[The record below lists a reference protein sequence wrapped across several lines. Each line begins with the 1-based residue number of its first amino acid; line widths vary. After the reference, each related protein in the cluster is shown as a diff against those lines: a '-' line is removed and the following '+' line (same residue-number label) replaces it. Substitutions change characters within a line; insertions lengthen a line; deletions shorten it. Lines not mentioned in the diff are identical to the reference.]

1 MAASRYLLTAC
12 IYLLCVILM
21 TSTNDVR
28 ANEQASASIQRIE
41 PLVVRG
47 QLSLDV
53 DLELQLNDR
62 MKQALSRGVP
72 LTFVL
77 ELEINA
83 PRWWW
88 FDKTIVDTKL
98 QRRLSY
104 NTLTRIWRVSTGSFS
119 VTASSY
125 AQAIDL
131 LSTVRDWPVVLSDRF
146 EPKQTYTGSVRLS
159 LDIDQ
164 LARPLQMDSA
174 KDSWKLSSPW
184 KSFDFS
190 IRRSPEVGQ

>member
-1 MAASRYLLTAC
+1 MVASRYLLTTC
-12 IYLLCVILM
+12 TYLLCVILM
-21 TSTNDVR
+21 TSTTDVR
-28 ANEQASASIQRIE
+28 ANEQASASVQRIE

-53 DLELQLNDR
+53 DFALQLNDR

-88 FDKTIVDTKL
+88 FDKTIVQTTL

-104 NTLTRIWRVSTGSFS
+104 NTLTRVWRVSTGGFS

-125 AQAIDL
+125 AQAIEL
-131 LSTVRDWPVVLSDRF
+131 LSTVRNWPVVLSDRF
-146 EPKQTYTGSVRLS
+146 EPDQTYAGAVRLS
-159 LDIDQ
+159 LDSDQ
-164 LARPLQMDSA
+164 LARPLQMDST
-174 KDSWKLSSPW
+174 KDSWTLSSPW

-190 IRRSPEVGQ
+190 IRRNTEVSQ

>member
-1 MAASRYLLTAC
+1 MAASRYLLTVC
-12 IYLLCVILM
+12 TYLLCVILM
-21 TSTNDVR
+21 TSTNDVQ
-28 ANEQASASIQRIE
+28 AKDQASASIQRIE
-41 PLVVRG
+41 PLVIRG
-47 QLSLDV
+47 QLSFDV

-88 FDKTIVDTKL
+88 FDKTIVEAKL
-98 QRRLSY
+98 ERRLSY
-104 NTLTRIWRVSTGSFS
+104 NTLTRVWRVSTGSFS

-125 AQAIDL
+125 AQAIKL
-131 LSTVRDWPVVLSDRF
+131 LATVRDWPVVLSDRF
-146 EPKQTYTGSVRLS
+146 EPDQTYMGAVRMS
-159 LDIDQ
+159 LDNDQ

-174 KDSWKLSSPW
+174 KDSWTLRSPW
-184 KSFDFS
+184 KPFDFS
-190 IRRSPEVGQ
+190 IRRDTEVAQ